1 MANTKGGLW
10 KGIDVNKYYTDTPKS
25 GMPAQ
30 DLLATA
36 RLKLLTDFPFFGKIC
51 QNMVLVEDNN
61 IPTTAVDRKGRLFY
75 NRRWVNCFDME
86 TAIFMFAHEANHII
100 QRCFARAG
108 NSRHWMVWNK
118 AADMVGDTILIDA
131 GIKQCA
137 ISKLILT
144 DADMKKVKEIG
155 LVIERMYKHLLKEV
169 EDNSDC
175 AGCKEMIKRMRGKS
189 DQQDK
194 EAKREAA
201 EQARK
206 AREKAEGK
214 DSEDADADGEGQ
226 GDSSDAGGCSH
237 EHGEGDGGCGGHDPS
252 LPPHTCGNGWGCTS
266 ASTTDLDKNEV
277 DPVDDQEWREKLA
290 AAKQFAQS
298 RGNMPGAYSDL
309 IDSLFKT
316 KTRWQ
321 DYLKTSAVKVFGRA
335 RFTYKRINRR
345 GPAIGLRLQGI
356 DPDAKCGVVVADTS
370 GSMSHDSCVLAL
382 SESAAIMKLC
392 GTNKIWLILHDY
404 EVYYSGWVDEKA
416 LKSMRLKRGG
426 TSHAGVF
433 AALDRKHDNV
443 AFNFPKHEKVGIAI
457 MFTDLGTSFPLET
470 PSYDVLWAVPEGAMP
485 GMDCEVPFG
494 RKILVQMPEGQEA

>member
-1 MANTKGGLW
+1 MASTKGGLW
-10 KGIDVNKYYTDTPKS
+10 KGIDVEKYYTDIPKS
-25 GMPAQ
+25 NMPAQ

-51 QNMVLVEDNN
+51 QNMVMVEDSN
-61 IPTTAVDRKGRLFY
+61 IPTTAVDRKGRLYY
-75 NRRWVNCFDME
+75 NRRWVNCFDMT

-108 NSRHWMVWNK
+108 NSRQWMVWNK
-118 AADMVGDTILIDA
+118 AADMVGDTILIEA
-131 GIKQCA
+131 GIKQCE

-144 DADMKKVKEIG
+144 DKDMEKVREIG
-155 LVIERMYKHLLKEV
+155 LTIERVYKHLLQEV
-169 EDNSDC
+169 QDHTDC
-175 AGCKEMIKRMRGKS
+175 AGCKEMIKRMRDKS
-189 DQQDK
+189 QKQDD
-194 EAKREAA
+194 EARRET
-201 EQARK
+201 EKQARK

-214 DSEDADADGEGQ
+214 GGEDQSDEGQGESGEGADGE
-226 GDSSDAGGCSH
+226 GCSH
-237 EHGEGDGGCGGHDPS
+237 EHGEGDGCGGNDS
-252 LPPHTCGNGWGCTS
+252 TMPPHTCGNGWGCTS
-266 ASTTDLDKNEV
+266 ASTTDLDKNDV
-277 DPVDDQEWREKLA
+277 SPADDQEWREKLA

-321 DYLKTSAVKVFGRA
+321 DYLKTSAIKVFGRA

-370 GSMSHDSCVLAL
+370 GSMSHDACKLAL
-382 SESAAIMKLC
+382 SESASIMKLC

-404 EVYYSGWVDEKA
+404 EVYYSGWVDEKS
-416 LKSMRLKRGG
+416 LKNMRLKRGG

-433 AALDRKHDNV
+433 AALDRTHEKPE
-443 AFNFPKHEKVGIAI
+443 FNFPKNEKVGIAI
-457 MFTDLGTSFPLET
+457 MFTDLGTSFPLEH
-470 PSYDVLWAVPEGAMP
+470 PSYDVLWAVPEGGLP
-485 GMDCEVPFG
+485 GFAADVPFG
-494 RKILVQMPEGQEA
+494 RKILVQMPEGAEE